1 MSKPGSGR
9 YTTFV
14 PVDSPRNR
22 LLRELFNKKAGDKG
36 IIYGD
41 ADQTDNAKAAAAA
54 VSRAKDNTTG
64 INPEN
69 GHQSG
74 DPDMFPQ
81 GVKLDYS
88 GEVDGVSLP
97 NPTDVKWKKGGD
109 PIGAY
114 MPDVSSPGPGITD
127 GTQKDNPGVTQEE
140 AYADVKGKPFVS
152 DANTASPKI
161 ASQKVAAGASL
172 GKDLEKGKSSSGT

>member
-9 YTTFV
+9 YTTYV

-36 IIYGD
+36 NLYGD
-41 ADQTDNAKAAAAA
+41 PDQTDNIKAAAAVVA
-54 VSRAKDNTTG
+54 RAKDNATG
-64 INPEN
+64 ISPEG

-97 NPTDVKWKKGGD
+97 DPADIKWKKAGD
-109 PIGAY
+109 PIGAF
-114 MPDVSSPGPGITD
+114 MPDVSSPGPGNTD
-127 GTQKDNPGVTQEE
+127 GTQKENPGITQEE
-140 AYADVKGKPFVS
+140 AYTDVKGKPFVS
-152 DANTASPKI
+152 DANTASPKATAQKI
-161 ASQKVAAGASL
+161 AGSGTVGQN
-172 GKDLEKGKSSSGT
+172 LEKGKSST